1 MQLIKAKN
9 YDKIKKL
16 YEESF
21 PKEEKKPFDLIL
33 QKQKE
38 NLVEILS
45 IESNNVFL
53 GLIICAK
60 YKDSVLLDYFALD
73 RNNQSKGFGSQ
84 ALLKLIEKYQDK
96 KLFIEIE
103 DTLKDST
110 NKEQRIRR
118 KNFYLKNNLILLD
131 FKVNLL
137 GVEMEILSNKKDAN
151 FSEYIEIYH
160 KVYGENF
167 SRDIFLCG

>member
-60 YKDSVLLDYFALD
+60 YKDSVLLDYFALL
-73 RNNQSKGFGSQ
+73 
-84 ALLKLIEKYQDK
+84 AH
-96 KLFIEIE
+96 KLF
-103 DTLKDST
+103 
-110 NKEQRIRR
+110 
-118 KNFYLKNNLILLD
+118 
-131 FKVNLL
+131 
-137 GVEMEILSNKKDAN
+137 
-151 FSEYIEIYH
+151 
-160 KVYGENF
+160 
-167 SRDIFLCG
+167 